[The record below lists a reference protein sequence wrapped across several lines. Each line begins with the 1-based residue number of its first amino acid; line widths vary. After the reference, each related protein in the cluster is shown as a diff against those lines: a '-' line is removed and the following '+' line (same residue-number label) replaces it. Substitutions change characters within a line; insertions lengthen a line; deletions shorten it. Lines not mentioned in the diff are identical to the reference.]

1 MTVRSRRT
9 PPESLEPAASI
20 NLDTFQVL
28 PPIRPRYD
36 FSQHNSVERIQRIA
50 KALQLVEE

>member
-9 PPESLEPAASI
+9 PPESLEPAESI
-20 NLDTFQVL
+20 NLDTFRVL
-28 PPIRPRYD
+28 PPMRPR
-36 FSQHNSVERIQRIA
+36 SNCSRHNSVERIQRIV